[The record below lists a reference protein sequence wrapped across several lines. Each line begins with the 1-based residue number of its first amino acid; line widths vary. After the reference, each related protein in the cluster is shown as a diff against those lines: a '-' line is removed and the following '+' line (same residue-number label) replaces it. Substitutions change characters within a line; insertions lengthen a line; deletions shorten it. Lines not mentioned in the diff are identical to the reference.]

1 MISVGVPSYVAD
13 YAYAYQQESAHK
25 DVSGTE
31 AQAFAAKLFYA
42 MRTDEA
48 EDKTEETAEAAAAVA
63 AQADEPI
70 DTLSDA
76 LEENTVLSC
85 ILKMREKMGEMYKKV
100 LTGNTQ
106 PSFRIG
112 SSTFTLDEWE
122 EFLSRF
128 DTVEEAYK
136 AAMRA
141 EYRIDEKLHA
151 TRTNA
156 AATSIVTD
164 PDKAKAVLDP
174 AVSAIEPL
182 LYESVISSY
191 PPEDEDDEPKQYI
204 TWFNEDG
211 VFCREQGQT
220 DGYLWSIEL
229 FDKDSLNKILS
240 FIDRF
245 NPNTSNA
252 NLEFAAQESFWRDY
266 LAGNIDETDFV
277 RNYVITDKDIS
288 AYLR

>member
-13 YAYAYQQESAHK
+13 YAYAYQQERVHK
-25 DVSGTE
+25 DVSGKE
-31 AQAFAAKLFYA
+31 AQAFATKLFYA
-42 MRTDEA
+42 MRTE
-48 EDKTEETAEAAAAVA
+48 EETDPSEEAVVAAAI
-63 AQADEPI
+63 AQADVPVE
-70 DTLSDA
+70 TLTDA

-100 LTGNTQ
+100 LSGNAQ

-112 SSTFTLDEWE
+112 NSTFTLEEWE
-122 EFLSRF
+122 EFLTRF

-141 EYRIDEKLHA
+141 EYDIDEKLHA
-151 TRTNA
+151 TRSNA
-156 AATSIVTD
+156 AATSILTD
-164 PDKAKAVLDP
+164 QKKAQAVLDP
-174 AVSAIEPL
+174 AVSAVEPL
-182 LYESVISSY
+182 LSESVRSSY
-191 PPEDEDDEPKQYI
+191 PPENEDDEPKQFI

-220 DGYLWSIEL
+220 EGYLWSIEL
-229 FDKDSLNKILS
+229 FDKDSLNKILG

-245 NPNTSNA
+245 NLNTSNA
-252 NLEFAAQESFWRDY
+252 NMEFAAQESFWRDY
-266 LAGNIDETDFV
+266 LAGNIDEDDFIKRYAV
-277 RNYVITDKDIS
+277 TDKDIS